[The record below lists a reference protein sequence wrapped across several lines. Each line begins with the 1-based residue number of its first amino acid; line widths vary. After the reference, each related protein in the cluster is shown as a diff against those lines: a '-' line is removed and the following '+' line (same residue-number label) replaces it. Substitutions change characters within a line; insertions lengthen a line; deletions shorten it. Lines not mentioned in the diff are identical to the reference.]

1 MEIAVNWRVINCRRF
16 RSMTEQDSKLVLQ
29 ELKENVYYIETFD
42 LEYYIYIYIYIYGRR
57 LNPFILKSIVKIVL
71 L

>member
-42 LEYYIYIYIYIYGRR
+42 LEYYIYIYIYIWT
-57 LNPFILKSIVKIVL
+57 
-71 L
+71 